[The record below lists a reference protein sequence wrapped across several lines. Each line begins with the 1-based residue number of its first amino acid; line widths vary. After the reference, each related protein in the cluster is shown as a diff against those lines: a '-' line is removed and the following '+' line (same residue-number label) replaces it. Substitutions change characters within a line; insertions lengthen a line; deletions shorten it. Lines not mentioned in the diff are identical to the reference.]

1 MHQIFVS
8 YDKWNGLV
16 PLLVGIYVLLLAY
29 KVFPLKRGNPELSEN
44 WHKKYG
50 GLMKIVGPV
59 GIVAGVASLL
69 FAFFK

>member
-1 MHQIFVS
+1 MHQFFVS

-16 PLLVGIYVLLLAY
+16 PLLVGVYALLLAY
-29 KVFPLKRGNPELSEN
+29 KVLPLKTGNPELSEK
-44 WHKKYG
+44 WHKQYG

-59 GIVAGVASLL
+59 GIVAGIASLL